1 MSAPLVILGAGL
13 AGMSAALQARK
24 RGLPYLLF
32 EKLSRPGGLVRS
44 ERVNGF
50 TFDYTGHLLHT
61 REERTRK
68 LVLDELGLKGA
79 FAPVQRDSWVYS
91 HGRFTR
97 APFQANLF
105 GLPDAVIR
113 ECLDGML
120 RAQRL
125 HPPQAAGAASSPPFG
140 KLRAGS
146 GERWRAKKF
155 RSFERW
161 NLEYFGAGIYKHFME
176 PYNTKLWG
184 VHPSRMSTEFM
195 GRFVPKPSLAQVFEG
210 ALRDVGKPLGYNAN
224 FIYPKRGGIETLA
237 AAFARKVQ
245 ARCGVEAVAVDPK
258 RREVTLSDGQVQP
271 YRRLVSTLPLTALVD
286 RIQGAPAAVKRAR
299 RKLRASSVL
308 NVNFG
313 VAGRDITTK
322 QWVYV
327 PEPGLPFYRVGFYHN
342 FSAALAPKG
351 GSSVYAEMSYSD
363 ERPLDKRAAPAR
375 VKAGLMKMG
384 ILRKGDRIAAQ
395 FVADIPDAYVVYDA
409 HRTES
414 VGIIQDWLKGQG
426 IISTGRWGNWE
437 YAAMEDAIW
446 QGAASVL

>member
-1 MSAPLVILGAGL
+1 VSRPLLILGAGL

-24 RGLPYLLF
+24 QGRSYLLF
-32 EKLSRPGGLVRS
+32 EKEARPGGLVRS

-50 TFDYTGHLLHT
+50 SFDYTGHLLHT

-68 LVLDELGLKGA
+68 LVLDELGLRGA

-97 APFQANLF
+97 APFQANLH
-105 GLPDAVIR
+105 GLPPAVIQ
-113 ECLDGML
+113 ECLQGML

-125 HPPQAAGAASSPPFG
+125 NPPQAAGAASSPRRG
-140 KLRAGS
+140 ERGRAG
-146 GERWRAKKF
+146 AF
-155 RSFERW
+155 RSFEQW
-161 NLEYFGAGIYKHFME
+161 NLEYFGPGIYRHFME

-224 FIYPKRGGIETLA
+224 FIYPKRGGIGTLA
-237 AAFARKVQ
+237 AAFARKV
-245 ARCGVEAVAVDPK
+245 RSHNGIEALGIDPK
-258 RREVTLSDGQVQP
+258 RREVALSDGQRVA
-271 YRRLVSTLPLTALVD
+271 YSRLISTMPLPKLVD
-286 RIQGAPAAVKRAR
+286 RIKGVPARIKRAR
-299 RKLRASSVL
+299 NKLRASSVL

-313 VAGRDITTK
+313 VAGRDISPK

-342 FSAALAPKG
+342 FSRALAPRG
-351 GSSVYAEMSYSD
+351 GSSVYAEMSYSPQ
-363 ERPLDKRAAPAR
+363 RPIDKRSAPAR
-375 VKAGLMKMG
+375 VRAGLIKMG
-384 ILRKGDRIAAQ
+384 ILRKSDRIAAQ
-395 FVADIPDAYVVYDA
+395 WVADIEDAYVVYDA
-409 HRTES
+409 HRSES

-426 IISTGRWGNWE
+426 IISTGRWGCWE
-437 YAAMEDAIW
+437 YSSMEDAIW
-446 QGAASVL
+446 AGAQAASVGGRS